1 MSTSSIKKIGKA
13 NMKLQW
19 GASLVALIIFSALIA
34 TATVIPVIGNLIVIG
49 PLTFGLFF
57 VFYSAS
63 KGEKINFWDLF
74 KGFETCF
81 GETFLSQ
88 ILVSVFTFLWSMLFI
103 VPGIIKTYAYSM
115 TLYLQMREPGLEAQ
129 EAIKKSQEYMK
140 GYKMN
145 LFLLDLSFLGWDI
158 LEVLTC
164 GILMIYVEPWK
175 MHCKV
180 EFFNQVYDKRNFVE
194 STEETVEVKVESE
207 PLKVDPKFVVKD
219 IQSEKTETIDEK
231 PAEEWTSQ
239 R

>member
-1 MSTSSIKKIGKA
+1 MSTSTIKKVGKA

-19 GASLVALIIFSALIA
+19 GASLVALIIYSALIA
-34 TATVIPVIGNLIVIG
+34 VATVIPIVGNLIVIG
-49 PLTFGLFF
+49 PLTFGLYY
-57 VFYSAS
+57 VFYLAS
-63 KGEKINFWDLF
+63 KGEKINYWNLF
-74 KGFETCF
+74 NGFETCF

-88 ILVSVFTFLWSMLFI
+88 VLVSVFTVLWSLLFI
-103 VPGIIKTYAYSM
+103 VPGIIKSYAYSM
-115 TLYLQMREPGLEAQ
+115 TFYLQMREPSLEAQ

-140 GYKMN
+140 GYKMK

-175 MHCKV
+175 MHSKV

-194 STEETVEVKVESE
+194 ATEENVEVKLESE
-207 PLKVDPKFVVKD
+207 PLKVDPKFVVEDVQQPKVENVEE
-219 IQSEKTETIDEK
+219 STN
-231 PAEEWTSQ
+231 EEWTSQ